1 MSLDT
6 VGTLLAAIA
15 NLLQESLQL
24 LRQSDTSLWG
34 ADEHEQVR
42 VLEETLDEA
51 KKDFQE
57 LSPLVKG
64 QLYYQNDRQR
74 TCGLPRARAAPLA
87 THPQPMEPTPRV

>member
-15 NLLQESLQL
+15 NLLHESLQL
-24 LRQSDTSLWG
+24 LGQSDSSLWG
-34 ADEHEQVR
+34 PDEHEQVR
-42 VLEETLDEA
+42 ALDEALDEA

-64 QLYYQNDRQR
+64 QLYYQNDRRRESPPQLPPVSLSLR
-74 TCGLPRARAAPLA
+74 LPRDKLTRA
-87 THPQPMEPTPRV
+87 

>member
-15 NLLQESLQL
+15 NLLLESLQL
-24 LRQSDTSLWG
+24 LGRSDSSLWG
-34 ADEHEQVR
+34 PDEHEQVR
-42 VLEETLDEA
+42 ALEEALDEA

-64 QLYYQNDRQR
+64 QLYYQNDRRRESPDAQSP
-74 TCGLPRARAAPLA
+74 LPPLPAP
-87 THPQPMEPTPRV
+87 TS

>member
-15 NLLQESLQL
+15 NLLHESLQL
-24 LRQSDTSLWG
+24 LARSDSSLWG
-34 ADEHEQVR
+34 RDEHEQVR
-42 VLEETLDEA
+42 ALEEALDEA

-64 QLYYQNDRQR
+64 QLYYQNDRR
-74 TCGLPRARAAPLA
+74 RESSSLYISFRPSHDKLTRA
-87 THPQPMEPTPRV
+87 